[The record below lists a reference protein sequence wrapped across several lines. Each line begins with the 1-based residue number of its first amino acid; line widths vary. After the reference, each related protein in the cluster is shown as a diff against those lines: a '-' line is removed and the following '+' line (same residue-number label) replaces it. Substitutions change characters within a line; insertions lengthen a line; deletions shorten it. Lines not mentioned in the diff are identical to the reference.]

1 MQNAAGQ
8 VRDAAQAAGDQ
19 AQSALGQIS
28 DAAGRAADSV
38 RSAASAGTREYVVQE
53 GEDIYS
59 IAMQFEA
66 QPLKIRSL
74 NGGKSLDDIKPG
86 DRILVPAN

>member
-1 MQNAAGQ
+1 MFKIWEELQKLPP
-8 VRDAAQAAGDQ
+8 VK
-19 AQSALGQIS
+19 
-28 DAAGRAADSV
+28 
-38 RSAASAGTREYVVQE
+38 
-53 GEDIYS
+53 
-59 IAMQFEA
+59 QFEA